1 MSGTEGVGFNT
12 HTHTHTCTCVT
23 QHACSV
29 FTPRTTSKRIR
40 LSQCHQYNRQSKT
53 EDQYTKKRMFSYLD
67 HWSVYQTLY
76 SVVLPMVGSTTLVLG
91 AAKCPYRDKVSPQ
104 YFFDRNAVAERHVYP
119 ASRDVLKQSNTPSVC
134 IVHGVSVL

>member
-12 HTHTHTCTCVT
+12 HTHTRHYTCTCVT

-40 LSQCHQYNRQSKT
+40 LSQYHQYNRQSKT
-53 EDQYTKKRMFSYLD
+53 EDQYTKNRMFSYLD

-104 YFFDRNAVAERHVYP
+104 YFFWQKCC
-119 ASRDVLKQSNTPSVC
+119 SRKTCISCLKRCSETK
-134 IVHGVSVL
+134 